1 MAEKF
6 GDAGTRALSSLAA
19 LGAAFVARK
28 VISVGWTKATG
39 KEPPNDPQDPAVS
52 TLEAIGW
59 SVVMGAVIGAVRVLA
74 IRAATARSRHSIE
87 ESKSP

>member
-6 GDAGTRALSSLAA
+6 GDAGTRALGSLAA

-39 KEPPNDPQDPAVS
+39 KEPPTDPQDPGVG

-59 SVVMGAVIGAVRVLA
+59 SVVMGAVVGAVRVPA
-74 IRAATARSRHSIE
+74 IRAATARSRRSIE
-87 ESKSP
+87 ESQAR